1 MYLIYI
7 INQIHQLPNNL
18 KNIIFN
24 YNSDGEVYDFPKD
37 KGILEIILSKM
48 VILCNLKRTKSDMY

>member
-1 MYLIYI
+1 MVYI
-7 INQIHQLPNNL
+7 INQIHQLLNNL

-24 YNSDGEVYDFPKD
+24 YNSDRGVYDFPKD
-37 KGILEIILSKM
+37 RGILEIILSKM